1 MRTAAV
7 TGSSAPINDW
17 LAGRQVGRFL
27 ITPATPDARLRSL
40 QELRARGVIDDRELA
55 GLRERLRI

>member
-1 MRTAAV
+1 
-7 TGSSAPINDW
+7 
-17 LAGRQVGRFL
+17 L